1 MFTAADNYYP
11 AVEFRDLEWGWLVLE
26 PCEQTCM
33 KYAKH
38 QTNPFISFLYNVQR
52 IGEILETGQPR
63 AEPATRSNGGYS
75 IKLETS

>member
-11 AVEFRDLEWGWLVLE
+11 VEAFCDLEWRWLVLE
-26 PCEQTCM
+26 PCERACM
-33 KYAKH
+33 KCAKH
-38 QTNPFISFLYNVQR
+38 QTNLFISFLYNIQR